1 MRRRPSPS
9 LVVALVALFVSL
21 GGVSYGAALVITG
34 KQIKNG
40 TVTGR
45 DVRNNSLTGRDV
57 KESTLGNVRSSSR
70 ASRAT
75 RATSAVSADNATELG
90 GAAAGAYAKSADI
103 LHATVD
109 TSATGATLAHG
120 RGVTAVR
127 RIAQGFFSVTFNRDV
142 SGCTWQATAGR
153 RTNTGV
159 SDFGA
164 TPRGTAAGANA
175 VGVVIWTQAGNQV
188 DGPTFVLTVLC

>member
-1 MRRRPSPS
+1 M
-9 LVVALVALFVSL
+9 VVALVALFVSL

-45 DVRNNSLTGRDV
+45 DVRNNSLTGSDV
-57 KESTLGNVRSSSR
+57 KESTLGRVR
-70 ASRAT
+70 T
-75 RATSAVSADNATELG
+75 AVSAASADDAAELG
-90 GAAAGAYAKSADI
+90 GAAPSAYAKTADI

-109 TSATGATLAHG
+109 TSAAGGTLVRG
-120 RGVTAVR
+120 RGALAVS
-127 RIAQGFFSVTFNRDV
+127 RIALGFYSVTFTRDV

-159 SDFGA
+159 ADFNA
-164 TPRGTAAGANA
+164 TPRGTPAGANA
-175 VGVVIWTQAGNQV
+175 VGVVLWNQAGNQI
-188 DGPTFVLTVLC
+188 DGPTFFLTVVC

>member
-1 MRRRPSPS
+1 M
-9 LVVALVALFVSL
+9 VVALVALFVSL
-21 GGVSYGAALVITG
+21 GGVSYGAAVAITG

-57 KESTLGNVRSSSR
+57 KESTLGNVRS
-70 ASRAT
+70 AT
-75 RATSAVSADNATELG
+75 RAITAASADNATELG

-109 TSATGATLAHG
+109 TSAGGGTLVHG
-120 RGVTAVR
+120 RGALAVSR
-127 RIAQGFFSVTFNRDV
+127 VALGFYSVIFNRDV

-153 RTNTGV
+153 RTDTGV

-164 TPRGTAAGANA
+164 TPRGTAGGANS
-175 VGVVIWTQAGNQV
+175 VGVVIWNQAGNQV
-188 DGPTFVLTVLC
+188 DGPTFFLTVFC

>member
-1 MRRRPSPS
+1 MPRRPSPS
-9 LVVALVALFVSL
+9 MVVALVALFVSL

-57 KESTLGNVRSSSR
+57 KESTLGNVRS
-70 ASRAT
+70 AT
-75 RATSAVSADNATELG
+75 RAATATNADNANELG
-90 GAAAGAYAKSADI
+90 GAAASLYAKSADI

-120 RGVTAVR
+120 RGVIAVS

-164 TPRGTAAGANA
+164 TPRGTTAGANA
-175 VGVVIWTQAGNQV
+175 VGVVIWTQAGNQI
-188 DGPTFVLTVLC
+188 DGPTFFLTVFC